1 MSPTPVHKSAQLRRS
16 PLLLALLLALP
27 AAPAAAQNPGG
38 PPAGTAAGPFSIAA
52 KPLAQA
58 LADWA
63 AQSRLQFSVAPELLA
78 GKVSPGVSG
87 SLAPMQALDR
97 LLTGSGLAAFVEGST
112 VVIRPASAEATL
124 PAIRATAKALTQ
136 DSSLGHLARHNT
148 SGALGNK
155 AVLDTPFSVS
165 VVDSQEMLERGARSI
180 GQIFFRDP
188 SVYTPTPSSST
199 DWWGTQIRGL
209 GVRNHYVDDIPM
221 LLHWGG
227 DFPTE
232 VVESV
237 AALKG
242 LTGFMY
248 GFGEPGGAL
257 SYQLKRPTPTP
268 ETSLDIGYRNP
279 RLLSVHLDTSRRLGD
294 DTGLRINLATEQ
306 GTAYNAAEIDR
317 KVASLALDKRFG
329 ASLDW
334 RSTLVFE
341 DGRTKGEPFQFY
353 FSSYDVAGSGGRLP
367 TPTYD
372 YDKVNVD
379 NAYYDTR
386 TVLATT
392 GVAWRIDERWTLRY
406 QAGLSRKDHRSNKAF
421 ANLLNEAGDYSGQMY
436 NFAGQLDTLFTQA
449 MLQATLSAA
458 GMKHEL
464 VGGLGLQ
471 RSKEKWGSDWYW
483 SNDFNGNINVTQPF
497 RVTRTPD
504 FSLEPVS
511 ADTAQWYAFAS
522 DTVHIGEHLQ
532 AIAGLRFTDYDM
544 KDMDGDPGVDS
555 GYRVRKASPTLA
567 VIFKPDAGTSVYAS
581 YVEGLEP
588 GTRVGA
594 DYANVGELLGAT
606 VSKQQEVGIKHQSGA
621 TDLSAAIFR
630 IQRANQMD
638 DVRDGL
644 RYLTQDG
651 ELVYEG
657 VELSVAR
664 QLTRNLNLGV
674 GAIYLDAVI
683 AKVSSDNAAVEGN
696 APSNAPRWQIVGNT
710 QYRVA
715 AVDGLKL
722 HGDVRYFGATY
733 VSDDNRLAVPAR
745 TVVNAGL
752 SYDFRARDRDW
763 TLYANLNNVFN
774 RKYWA
779 SGGWSSGNLGEARNL
794 SLNLRAPF

>member
-1 MSPTPVHKSAQLRRS
+1 MSPTPAPKTAQLRRS

-27 AAPAAAQNPGG
+27 AAPALAQDSSAAR
-38 PPAGTAAGPFSIAA
+38 AGTATLPFSIAA

-58 LADWA
+58 LSEWA
-63 AQSRLQFSVAPELLA
+63 AQSRLQLGVAPELLA
-78 GKVSPGVSG
+78 GKLSAGVSG
-87 SLAPMQALDR
+87 NLAPMQALER
-97 LLTGSGLAAFVEGST
+97 LLAGSGLAAFVEGST

-124 PAIRATAKALTQ
+124 PAIKATAKAIAH
-136 DSSLGHLARHNT
+136 DSSLAHLARQQA

-155 AVLDTPFSVS
+155 AVLDTPFSVT

-188 SVYTPTPSSST
+188 SVYSPTPSSQT

-237 AALKG
+237 SALKG

-268 ETSLDIGYRNP
+268 ETSLDVGYRNP
-279 RLLSVHLDTSRRLGD
+279 RLLSVHLDSSHRLGD
-294 DTGLRINLATEQ
+294 DAGLRINLATEQ
-306 GTAYNAAEIDR
+306 GTAYNAAKIDR

-329 ASLDW
+329 SAVNW
-334 RSTLVFE
+334 TSTLVFE
-341 DGRTKGEPFQFY
+341 DGRTEAEPFQFY

-392 GVAWRIDERWTLRY
+392 GVEWRLDEHWTLRY

-449 MLQATLSAA
+449 MLQGSVSAA
-458 GMKHEL
+458 GMRHEL

-471 RSKEKWGSDWYW
+471 RGKEKWGSDWYW
-483 SNDFNGNINVTQPF
+483 SNDFNGNINVSQPF

-504 FSLEPVS
+504 FSLTPVS

-532 AIAGLRFTDYDM
+532 LIAGLRFTDYDI
-544 KDMDGDPGVDS
+544 KDLDGNPAVDS
-555 GYRVRKASPTLA
+555 GYRVRQASPTLA
-567 VIFKPDAGTSVYAS
+567 VILKPDARTSVYGS

-594 DYANVGELLGAT
+594 AYANAGELLGAT
-606 VSKQQEVGIKHQSGA
+606 VSKQQEVGIKHQSGT

-630 IQRANQMD
+630 IQRANQID
-638 DVRDGL
+638 EFRSGG
-644 RYLTQDG
+644 RYLSQDG
-651 ELVYEG
+651 QLLYQGLELT
-657 VELSVAR
+657 VAR
-664 QLTRNLNLGV
+664 QFTRQLNLGL
-674 GAIYLDAVI
+674 GAIYLDATI
-683 AKVSSDNAAVEGN
+683 GKVSSDNAAVEGN

-722 HGDVRYFGATY
+722 HGDFRYFGATY

-745 TVVNAGL
+745 TVFNAGF
-752 SYDFRARDRDW
+752 SYDFRAQDRDW
-763 TLYANLNNVFN
+763 TLYANLNNVFD

-794 SLNLRAPF
+794 SLTLRAQF